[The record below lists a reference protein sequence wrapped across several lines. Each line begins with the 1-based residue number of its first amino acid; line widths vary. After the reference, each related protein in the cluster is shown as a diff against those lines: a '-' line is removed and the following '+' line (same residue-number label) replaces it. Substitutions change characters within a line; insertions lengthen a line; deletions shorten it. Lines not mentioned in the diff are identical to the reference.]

1 MALKYKDLEAMA
13 AQQLEV
19 WAPDGTPNLYAFAR
33 SSGHITWVVR
43 IVVAGKRTNIT
54 IGNWPAVKAE
64 AARAVAAAVKGLV
77 KAGHGVQSI
86 RNALAITLEPLALT
100 QLVTGERVSSKN
112 ATPIFAEV
120 ATKWF
125 DEHASGGIS
134 NADYRRQVFQQ
145 VRDYAFPALGERPVN
160 LIKRAEIVDAIRD
173 IWLGSETVGKRLR
186 GNIERV
192 LDFAVDRGWCEY
204 NACPPVRSMP
214 SKTRMVNHHVAL
226 QPELAPAFWR
236 WLSSAGVSPAARSA
250 LALALLTAKRTGEIR
265 LMEWSHLDLDRAV
278 WVTPAAG
285 MKTRKMHRQP
295 LSSAAVSVIEGI
307 RPLTAGGQ
315 FVLGLK
321 LPHENFMIAAI
332 KQFDPTL
339 TVHGFRACLGS
350 WMAENG
356 VRQPVADFILAH
368 QQKSLDAAYQRSDL
382 LDERRDVLERWA
394 QYVTGVTNAC

>member
-1 MALKYKDLEAMA
+1 M
-13 AQQLEV
+13 
-19 WAPDGTPNLYAFAR
+19 T
-33 SSGHITWVVR
+33 
-43 IVVAGKRTNIT
+43 
-54 IGNWPAVKAE
+54 
-64 AARAVAAAVKGLV
+64 
-77 KAGHGVQSI
+77 
-86 RNALAITLEPLALT
+86 
-100 QLVTGERVSSKN
+100 
-112 ATPIFAEV
+112 
-120 ATKWF
+120 
-125 DEHASGGIS
+125 
-134 NADYRRQVFQQ
+134 
-145 VRDYAFPALGERPVN
+145 
-160 LIKRAEIVDAIRD
+160 
-173 IWLGSETVGKRLR
+173 
-186 GNIERV
+186 
-192 LDFAVDRGWCEY
+192 
-204 NACPPVRSMP
+204 
-214 SKTRMVNHHVAL
+214 SKTRMVSHHVAL

-236 WLSSAGVSPAARSA
+236 WLSSAALSQAARCA

-265 LMEWSHLDLDRAV
+265 LMEWSHLDLERAV

-394 QYVTGVTNAC
+394 QYVTAG

>member
-1 MALKYKDLEAMA
+1 
-13 AQQLEV
+13 
-19 WAPDGTPNLYAFAR
+19 
-33 SSGHITWVVR
+33 
-43 IVVAGKRTNIT
+43 
-54 IGNWPAVKAE
+54 
-64 AARAVAAAVKGLV
+64 
-77 KAGHGVQSI
+77 
-86 RNALAITLEPLALT
+86 
-100 QLVTGERVSSKN
+100 
-112 ATPIFAEV
+112 
-120 ATKWF
+120 
-125 DEHASGGIS
+125 
-134 NADYRRQVFQQ
+134 VFQQ

-186 GNIERV
+186 GNIERI

-214 SKTRMVNHHVAL
+214 SKTRMVSHHAAL
-226 QPELAPAFWR
+226 EPERATTFWK
-236 WLSSAGVSPAARSA
+236 WLSSAEMSPAARTA

-265 LMEWSHLDLDRAV
+265 SMEWSHLDLDRAV

-295 LSSAAVSVIEGI
+295 LSLAAVSGIEGI

-315 FVLGLK
+315 YVLGPK
-321 LPHENFMIAAI
+321 PPHENLMLVVV
-332 KQFDPTL
+332 KEFDPTL

-356 VRQPVADFILAH
+356 VRKPVADFILAH

-382 LDERRDVLERWA
+382 LDERRDILERRA
-394 QYVTGVTNAC
+394 QYVTGG